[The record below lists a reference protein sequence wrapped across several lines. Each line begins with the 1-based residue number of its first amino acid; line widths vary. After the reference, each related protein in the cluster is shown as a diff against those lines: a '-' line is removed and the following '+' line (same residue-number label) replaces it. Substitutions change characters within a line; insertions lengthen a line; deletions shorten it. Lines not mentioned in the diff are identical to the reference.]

1 MLFQTI
7 QGDFDRIRP
16 LLRVLL
22 ITLCAIPVSAHSLS
36 VDVVS
41 WNGSATTITVPDL
54 PHGCGSARQVAR
66 IELHEPGKPR

>member
-22 ITLCAIPVSAHSLS
+22 ITLCAIPVSAHPQF
-36 VDVVS
+36 VDVAS
-41 WNGSATTITVPDL
+41 LKGSATTITVPDL
-54 PHGCGSARQVAR
+54 PHGTGSAHQVAR